1 MENRIK
7 VFLLLFAIAAVEVGG
22 IKSQGRFLYLKRK
35 LFQAKSDN
43 FECDDK
49 PSILCL
55 AKEYSTFDLP
65 FRQKPNLIKI
75 GR

>member
-1 MENRIK
+1 MENRII
-7 VFLLLFAIAAVEVGG
+7 VFLLLFASAAVKVGRLKPKEE
-22 IKSQGRFLYLKRK
+22 IYLQRK

-55 AKEYSTFDLP
+55 ARDYSTFDLP